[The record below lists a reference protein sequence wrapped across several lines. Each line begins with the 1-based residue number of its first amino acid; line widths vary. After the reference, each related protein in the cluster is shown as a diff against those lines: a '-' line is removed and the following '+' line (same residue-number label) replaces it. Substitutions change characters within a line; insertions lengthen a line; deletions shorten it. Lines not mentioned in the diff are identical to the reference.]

1 MKLYRKN
8 HKMRDVD
15 RVIWSGVFLVLVT
28 AIIVLAQLLF
38 AMPRP
43 L

>member
-1 MKLYRKN
+1 MKLYRHTKPI
-8 HKMRDVD
+8 RDVD